1 MSDTK
6 NYTIGKIIEN
16 MISIHPLL
24 SKNFTRAIRSKTNL
38 NPGSL
43 FVLGLLKKYTLL
55 SMTEIGCKLS
65 MPKPHVTAQVDKL
78 IAEEMVERL
87 NDPNDRR
94 IINIRLT
101 EKGLKDFEAI
111 KTEITEE
118 LRHRIETL
126 PEEKIDQLY
135 EASKVTRDI
144 LAEIM
149 TEQSSEGINCKNKF
163 I

>member
-1 MSDTK
+1 MSENAQISID
-6 NYTIGKIIEN
+6 KIVEN
-16 MISIHPLL
+16 LISIHPLL

-43 FVLGLLKKYTLL
+43 FILGLLKKHTVL

-65 MPKPHVTAQVDKL
+65 MPKPHVTAQIDKL

-101 EKGLKDFEAI
+101 DNGLKDFESI
-111 KTEITEE
+111 KLEITEE
-118 LRHRIETL
+118 LRHRIEKLST
-126 PEEKIDQLY
+126 EKIERLY
-135 EASKVTRDI
+135 AASAVAREI
-144 LAEIM
+144 LTEIM
-149 TEQSSEGINCKNKF
+149 IEPSTPGNDCKR
-163 I
+163 

>member
-1 MSDTK
+1 MSENAQISID
-6 NYTIGKIIEN
+6 KIVEN
-16 MISIHPLL
+16 LISIHPLL

-43 FVLGLLKKYTLL
+43 FILGLLKKYTVL

-65 MPKPHVTAQVDKL
+65 MPKPHVTAQIDKL

-101 EKGLKDFEAI
+101 DNGLKDFESI
-111 KTEITEE
+111 KLEITEE
-118 LRHRIETL
+118 LRHRIEKLST
-126 PEEKIDQLY
+126 EKIERLY
-135 EASKVTRDI
+135 AASAVAREI
-144 LAEIM
+144 LTEIM
-149 TEQSSEGINCKNKF
+149 IEPSTPGNDCKR
-163 I
+163 

>member
-1 MSDTK
+1 MSENAQISID
-6 NYTIGKIIEN
+6 KIIEN
-16 MISIHPLL
+16 LISIHPLL

-43 FVLGLLKKYTLL
+43 FILGLLKKYTVL

-65 MPKPHVTAQVDKL
+65 MPKPHVTAQIDKL

-101 EKGLKDFEAI
+101 DNGLKDFESI
-111 KTEITEE
+111 KLEITEE
-118 LRHRIETL
+118 LRHRIEKLST
-126 PEEKIDQLY
+126 EKIERLY
-135 EASKVTRDI
+135 AASAVAREI
-144 LAEIM
+144 LTEIM
-149 TEQSSEGINCKNKF
+149 IEPSTPGNDCKR
-163 I
+163 